1 MEIDSEI
8 EILKQKIK
16 ELEIK
21 KRLNEKKHLTKE
33 ELEKT
38 SLTNSNIQDCK
49 VCNSDNEV
57 ISNDIS
63 YRGIFVKILKAGTSR
78 DAIILL
84 TNTEPG
90 KHTTKGFN
98 YIEELQIS
106 FQGRDSNGTMKDI
119 LTLVEANGYSINIT
133 IKLEDNTFIYYE
145 NS

>member
-1 MEIDSEI
+1 MEIDTEI
-8 EILKQKIK
+8 ELLKQKIK

-33 ELEKT
+33 QLENT
-38 SLTNSNIQDCK
+38 SLTNSNIQDCE
-49 VCNSDNEV
+49 VSNSDNEV

-63 YRGIFVKILKAGTSR
+63 YRGIFVKILKTCKPR

-106 FQGRDSNGTMKDI
+106 FQGKDSNGTIKDI
-119 LTLVEANGYSINIT
+119 LTLVEANGYLINIT
-133 IKLEDNTFIYYE
+133 IKLKDNTFIYYK